1 MAGVHIPRLVSS
13 AVSGYWEKQ
22 FVLLLLLLLL
32 LLLTTAVA

>member
-32 LLLTTAVA
+32 LTTAVA